1 MKLRIILACMTGLVL
16 GGCAGSPDEEIFD
29 PRLSDA
35 QLTYERAKNNIA
47 SGNYSTAA
55 QTLTALSTRYPFGPL
70 SHQIQMDQ
78 IYVYYKLADIDKAL
92 AAIDRFS
99 RLNPNHPDID
109 YVMYMR
115 GLVNQRADYNAI
127 QELAGVDRSDRD
139 PSKAREAFDDFADL
153 IRRYPDSKYVGDA
166 RQRMV
171 AIKSRLARYELAV
184 ADYYVKREA
193 YLAAANRARYVLE
206 NYSDT
211 PEAERALEVMAD
223 SYGRLNLNE
232 LRDDAIATLREN
244 FPNNNSF

>member
-223 SYGRLNLNE
+223 CYGRLNLNE
-232 LRDDAIATLREN
+232 LREDAIATLREN
-244 FPNNNSF
+244 FPSNNSF